1 MSNNIYIC
9 QFSLSEI
16 NDYDINAS
24 IKDSGFEYPDIKNI
38 LSRQEDRDESDET
51 LEKKRKYHPFALEL
65 ERTNRFAMQS
75 KIVPNALWA
84 GIEKKEITLPTKQDY
99 IFSIWS
105 GGIIFNQLCTNI
117 LKQHRLGENILTPV
131 QIYDLSTGELVSD
144 EVFYFL
150 NLYERRQY
158 ICINQSDT
166 RTFKKV
172 FDIYRDDIYTNYD
185 FIQDNQLEVDLKAL
199 NCDVDL
205 WHDDRLGGHFFMSDS
220 LYQSLSKVGMIDKFN
235 PHTCKLI

>member
-1 MSNNIYIC
+1 MANNVYIC
-9 QFSLSEI
+9 QFSLGEV

-24 IKDSGFEYPDIKNI
+24 IKDSGFEYPDIKHI
-38 LSRQEDRDESDET
+38 LSRQEGRDESDET
-51 LEKKRKYHPFALEL
+51 LEKKRKYHPLALEL

-75 KIVPNALWA
+75 KIVPEALWV
-84 GIEKKEITLPTKQDY
+84 GIEKKEIQLPTKQDY

-105 GGIIFNQLCTNI
+105 SGKVFNQSCANI
-117 LKQHRLGENILTPV
+117 LKQHRLGENILTPI

-158 ICINQSDT
+158 ICEVQSNKELDSIPTSYGVNSFSGYITNQ
-166 RTFKKV
+166 
-172 FDIYRDDIYTNYD
+172 
-185 FIQDNQLEVDLKAL
+185 EVDVAKSAL
-199 NCDVDL
+199 DCDVDL
-205 WHDDRLGGHFFMSDS
+205 WYDPRFLGRFFMSKS
-220 LYQSLSKVGMIDKFN
+220 LYQSLNQAGMIDKFN